1 MRVIVT
7 TSGFQHYTR
16 PPGRGNAAGEIRDH
30 AMIGGTL
37 RAFCAWCQ
45 REGGPA
51 FLGEREPLD
60 DESETH
66 GVCRRHL
73 QNILAAL
80 PSQSFP
86 DVTYLFVIR
95 PGETALYDHL
105 ERAFLGVRGVKII
118 MERRAGDRRSTH
130 WRATHDRRRTDRR
143 QPRGTSHAL
152 GYTTVRFS
160 HAASWQ
166 GE

>member
-1 MRVIVT
+1 MSIML
-7 TSGFQHYTR
+7 SSADQ
-16 PPGRGNAAGEIRDH
+16 
-30 AMIGGTL
+30 TL

-45 REGGPA
+45 REGRPA

-73 QNILAAL
+73 QSILAAL

-86 DVTYLFVIR
+86 DITYLFVIR
-95 PGETALYDHL
+95 PGEAALYDHL
-105 ERAFLGVRGVKII
+105 ERAFVGVRGVKII
-118 MERRAGDRRSTH
+118 MDRRRGERRAAH
-130 WRATHDRRRTDRR
+130 HRAQHDRRRTDRR

-152 GYTTVRFS
+152 GYTTVRFAQPATS
-160 HAASWQ
+160 GAAPIAD
-166 GE
+166 

>member
-1 MRVIVT
+1 
-7 TSGFQHYTR
+7 
-16 PPGRGNAAGEIRDH
+16 
-30 AMIGGTL
+30 MIGGTL

-60 DESETH
+60 DDSETH

-86 DVTYLFVIR
+86 EVTYLVVVK
-95 PGETALYDHL
+95 PGETALFDYL
-105 ERAFLGVRGVKII
+105 ERAFLGVRGVKVILDRRDG
-118 MERRAGDRRSTH
+118 ERRERHHLAG
-130 WRATHDRRRTDRR
+130 HDRRQTDRR

-152 GYTTVRFS
+152 GYTTVRFG
-160 HAASWQ
+160 HAAGS
-166 GE
+166 GAAPSAR

>member
-1 MRVIVT
+1 
-7 TSGFQHYTR
+7 
-16 PPGRGNAAGEIRDH
+16 
-30 AMIGGTL
+30 MIGGPL
-37 RAFCAWCQ
+37 RAICAWCQ

-73 QNILAAL
+73 QHILGAL

-86 DVTYLFVIR
+86 DVTYLFVIKE
-95 PGETALYDHL
+95 GETALHDYL

-118 MERRAGDRRSTH
+118 MERRHGERREAH
-130 WRATHDRRRTDRR
+130 RRAPHDRRRTERR
-143 QPRGTSHAL
+143 QPRGISYAL

-160 HAASWQ
+160 RSSATGEAPIAS
-166 GE
+166 

>member
-1 MRVIVT
+1 
-7 TSGFQHYTR
+7 
-16 PPGRGNAAGEIRDH
+16 
-30 AMIGGTL
+30 MIGGTL

-80 PSQSFP
+80 PSHSF
-86 DVTYLFVIR
+86 L
-95 PGETALYDHL
+95 H
-105 ERAFLGVRGVKII
+105 
-118 MERRAGDRRSTH
+118 RRAV
-130 WRATHDRRRTDRR
+130 HDRRRTDRR

-152 GYTTVRFS
+152 GYTTVRFGRVGGATS
-160 HAASWQ
+160 SGSAPIAS
-166 GE
+166 

>member
-1 MRVIVT
+1 
-7 TSGFQHYTR
+7 
-16 PPGRGNAAGEIRDH
+16 
-30 AMIGGTL
+30 MIGGAL

-80 PSQSFP
+80 PSHSFP

-95 PGETALYDHL
+95 PAETALYDHL
-105 ERAFLGVRGVKII
+105 ERAFLGVRDEVEAKYS
-118 MERRAGDRRSTH
+118 MWD
-130 WRATHDRRRTDRR
+130 
-143 QPRGTSHAL
+143 
-152 GYTTVRFS
+152 
-160 HAASWQ
+160 
-166 GE
+166 

>member
-1 MRVIVT
+1 MIV
-7 TSGFQHYTR
+7 R
-16 PPGRGNAAGEIRDH
+16 I
-30 AMIGGTL
+30 L

-73 QNILAAL
+73 QHILAAL

-86 DVTYLFVIR
+86 EVTYLFVIQ
-95 PGETALYDHL
+95 PGETALFDYLH
-105 ERAFLGVRGVKII
+105 RAFLGVRGVKVI
-118 MERRAGDRRSTH
+118 MERRQTERRGQHGRS
-130 WRATHDRRRTDRR
+130 AHDRRRTERR
-143 QPRGTSHAL
+143 QPRGTSYAL
-152 GYTTVRFS
+152 GYTTVRFGRGAGTG
-160 HAASWQ
+160 AAPI
-166 GE
+166 

>member
-1 MRVIVT
+1 LREA
-7 TSGFQHYTR
+7 TR
-16 PPGRGNAAGEIRDH
+16 PEKIGDH
-30 AMIGGTL
+30 AIVVAIL
-37 RAFCAWCQ
+37 KAFCAWCQ

-51 FLGEREPLD
+51 FLGEREPFD
-60 DESETH
+60 DEAETH

-73 QNILAAL
+73 QNILAGL

-95 PGETALYDHL
+95 PGETALHDHL

-118 MERRAGDRRSTH
+118 MERRTTDRRSMH
-130 WRATHDRRRTDRR
+130 QRAMHDRRRTDRR

-160 HAASWQ
+160 RGAS
-166 GE
+166 

>member
-1 MRVIVT
+1 
-7 TSGFQHYTR
+7 
-16 PPGRGNAAGEIRDH
+16 
-30 AMIGGTL
+30 MIGGTL

-73 QNILAAL
+73 RDLLSAL

-86 DVTYLFVIR
+86 DITYLFVIKER
-95 PGETALYDHL
+95 EPALHDHL

-118 MERRAGDRRSTH
+118 I
-130 WRATHDRRRTDRR
+130 DRRRGERRETQRRAANDRRRAERR
-143 QPRGTSHAL
+143 QPRGVSYAL

-160 HAASWQ
+160 CSPGTGAAPVAL
-166 GE
+166 

>member
-1 MRVIVT
+1 
-7 TSGFQHYTR
+7 
-16 PPGRGNAAGEIRDH
+16 
-30 AMIGGTL
+30 MIAGTL

-60 DESETH
+60 DVSETH

-80 PSQSFP
+80 PSHSFP

-95 PGETALYDHL
+95 PAETALYDHL

-118 MERRAGDRRSTH
+118 MERRSGDRRSLH
-130 WRATHDRRRTDRR
+130 RRAVHDRRRTDRR
-143 QPRGTSHAL
+143 QPRGTSYAL
-152 GYTTVRFS
+152 GYTTVRFGRE
-160 HAASWQ
+160 ASS
-166 GE
+166 GSAPVAS

>member
-1 MRVIVT
+1 
-7 TSGFQHYTR
+7 
-16 PPGRGNAAGEIRDH
+16 
-30 AMIGGTL
+30 MIGGIL

-60 DESETH
+60 DDSETH

-86 DVTYLFVIR
+86 EVTYLVVVK
-95 PGETALYDHL
+95 PGETALFDYL
-105 ERAFLGVRGVKII
+105 ERAFLGVRGVKVILD
-118 MERRAGDRRSTH
+118 RRYGDRREH
-130 WRATHDRRRTDRR
+130 HRPATHDRRRTDRR

-152 GYTTVRFS
+152 GYTTVRFGRAPRS
-160 HAASWQ
+160 EAAT
-166 GE
+166 GA

>member
-1 MRVIVT
+1 
-7 TSGFQHYTR
+7 
-16 PPGRGNAAGEIRDH
+16 
-30 AMIGGTL
+30 MIAGTL

-73 QNILAAL
+73 QNILAGL
-80 PSQSFP
+80 PSPSFP

-95 PGETALYDHL
+95 PGEAALQDHL
-105 ERAFLGVRGVKII
+105 ERAFLGVHGVKII
-118 MERRAGDRRSTH
+118 MDRRQVDRRSTH
-130 WRATHDRRRTDRR
+130 GRAPHERRRTERR
-143 QPRGTSHAL
+143 QPRGTPHAL
-152 GYTTVRFS
+152 GYMTVRFAR
-160 HAASWQ
+160 AAGGGPASIAS
-166 GE
+166 

>member
-1 MRVIVT
+1 
-7 TSGFQHYTR
+7 
-16 PPGRGNAAGEIRDH
+16 
-30 AMIGGTL
+30 MIGGTL

-60 DESETH
+60 DDSETH

-86 DVTYLFVIR
+86 EITYLVVVK
-95 PGETALYDHL
+95 PGEPALFDYL
-105 ERAFLGVRGVKII
+105 ERAFLGVRGVKVILDRRQG
-118 MERRAGDRRSTH
+118 ERRERHRQAVQ
-130 WRATHDRRRTDRR
+130 DRRRTDRR

-152 GYTTVRFS
+152 GYTTVRFGRAPGRE
-160 HAASWQ
+160 AAT
-166 GE
+166 GA

>member
-1 MRVIVT
+1 MI
-7 TSGFQHYTR
+7 
-16 PPGRGNAAGEIRDH
+16 AGI
-30 AMIGGTL
+30 L

-73 QNILAAL
+73 QDILAGL
-80 PSQSFP
+80 PSISFP

-95 PGETALYDHL
+95 PGERVLYEYL
-105 ERAFLGVRGVKII
+105 ERAFLGVRGVKVI
-118 MERRAGDRRSTH
+118 MDRRQGDRRDQH
-130 WRATHDRRRTDRR
+130 RRASHDRRRTDRR
-143 QPRGTSHAL
+143 QPRGVSYTL
-152 GYTTVRFS
+152 GYTTVRFRRGAGTG
-160 HAASWQ
+160 AAPIAI
-166 GE
+166 

>member
-1 MRVIVT
+1 MI
-7 TSGFQHYTR
+7 
-16 PPGRGNAAGEIRDH
+16 AGI
-30 AMIGGTL
+30 L

-73 QNILAAL
+73 QHILAAL

-86 DVTYLFVIR
+86 DVTYLFVIK
-95 PGETALYDHL
+95 PGEAELYDHL
-105 ERAFLGVRGVKII
+105 ERAFLGVHGVKVIVDRRRQ
-118 MERRAGDRRSTH
+118 ERRGAQRRAS
-130 WRATHDRRRTDRR
+130 HDRRRAERR

-160 HAASWQ
+160 HTPGEAGAAPI
-166 GE
+166 